1 MPRLSLLKQFSII
14 SLVLFLAIGSILGWG
29 LTQHFERQAIEQ
41 QTLAVTPLVQ
51 PLLGDFLN
59 NEDFLKNGAIEN
71 LNEPNDTYSQIEGIL
86 GLLGGSG
93 LARVRIWNSDG
104 KVIYSDFYQQ
114 VGDVFPVTPDL
125 ALAFDGETT
134 SEISPL
140 DKAENVEERGY
151 GELLEIYAPLRRPG
165 VSNEVDAVFEGYYD
179 IADLREKINVTNE
192 FLWASIITGFLFLF
206 VSLFTIVRNASQ
218 RILRQSYENELLLRD
233 TERKAARLEVV
244 NELARSINSSSLDLT
259 EVFQTA
265 LRGIDRVLGP
275 VGMGSTAA
283 RITLLDERA
292 GMEQILEV
300 SHGDPEGQNILD
312 QVDLEV
318 KKKLLGSAD
327 TFLSSDTRLS
337 ASLELVDLSRHEL
350 LSLLFS
356 YIGPGQRRLGIV
368 CVASNVPGS
377 FNDEDAAILKG
388 VADQLAVAIE
398 NSRLIKE
405 TAETTALRETNR
417 LKDEFVSMVSHELRT
432 PLASIKGY
440 SRTLLAADGNWDDA
454 TRDEFLTI
462 ISEESDK
469 LADLVENL
477 LEMSRIEARRL
488 PINAEPILLKRFCK
502 EVVDRVC
509 THYPDMEF
517 KCNLDDPLP
526 MALADPRRVEQ
537 VLVNLLQNAAKYSG
551 AQLIC
556 VNGSYDGGQLVT
568 LSVKDNGAGI
578 AAEHLPHLF
587 DKFFRVDAGQ
597 GHKEVGTGL
606 GLTIVKALVEAQGGK
621 VWVESAPGEGTTFFF
636 TLPVLALDGV
646 EDEERAVDLSVLPTT
661 VAMS

>member
-1 MPRLSLLKQFSII
+1 MLRLSLLKQFSLI

-29 LTQHFERQAIEQ
+29 LTQHFERQAIDQ
-41 QTLAVTPLVQ
+41 QTLAVAPLVQ

-59 NEDFLKNGAIEN
+59 NEEFLKNGAHEN
-71 LNEPNDTYSQIEGIL
+71 LNEPNDTYSQIERTL

-93 LARVRIWNSDG
+93 LARVRIWNKEG

-114 VGDVFPVTPDL
+114 VGDVFPVTSDL
-125 ALAFDGETT
+125 AEAFEGETT
-134 SEISPL
+134 AEISPL
-140 DKAENVEERGY
+140 DEAENVEERGY
-151 GELLEIYAPLRRPG
+151 GELLEIYAPLRKPG
-165 VSNEVDAVFEGYYD
+165 VTNEVDAVFEGYYD
-179 IADLREKINVTNE
+179 IADLREKINITNE

-218 RILRQSYENELLLRD
+218 RMLRQSYENELLLRD

-275 VGMGSTAA
+275 AGAGSTAA
-283 RITLLDERA
+283 RITLFDERTGSA
-292 GMEQILEV
+292 EVLEV
-300 SHGDPEGQNILD
+300 SHGDLESQQILD
-312 QVDLEV
+312 EIDVDL
-318 KKKLLGSAD
+318 KKKLLDSSD

-337 ASLELVDLSRHEL
+337 ASPELVTLSRKGV
-350 LSLLFS
+350 LSLLFA
-356 YIGPGQRRLGIV
+356 YIGSHQRRLGII
-368 CVASNVPGS
+368 CVACNVPGS
-377 FNDEDAAILKG
+377 FNEEDASILKG

-398 NSRLIKE
+398 NSRLIRA
-405 TAETTALRETNR
+405 TAETAALREANR

-509 THYPDMEF
+509 NHYPHIEF
-517 KCNLDDPLP
+517 KCNLNDPLP
-526 MALADPRRVEQ
+526 MVMADPRRVEQ

-551 AQLIC
+551 AQLIS
-556 VNGSYDGGQLVT
+556 VNGSYDGGPLVT
-568 LSVKDNGAGI
+568 ISVKDNGAGI
-578 AAEHLPHLF
+578 AAEHIPHLF
-587 DKFFRVDAGQ
+587 DKFFRVEAGHA
-597 GHKEVGTGL
+597 HKEVGTGL

-636 TLPVLALDGV
+636 TLPVLTLDGA
-646 EDEERAVDLSVLPTT
+646 EEGEQAADIAASPTP
-661 VAMS
+661 VATS

>member
-14 SLVLFLAIGSILGWG
+14 SLALFLAIGSILGWG

-59 NEDFLKNGAIEN
+59 NEDFLKNGAIEDTTK
-71 LNEPNDTYSQIEGIL
+71 PNDTYSQIEGTL

-93 LARVRIWNSDG
+93 LARVRIWNREG

-125 ALAFDGETT
+125 VTAFDGETT
-134 SEISPL
+134 AEISPL

-218 RILRQSYENELLLRD
+218 RIFRQSYENGLLLRD

-275 VGMGSTAA
+275 AGMGSTAA

-292 GMEQILEV
+292 GAGEVLEV
-300 SHGDPEGQNILD
+300 SHGDPEGLD
-312 QVDLEV
+312 IFDEIDVDL
-318 KKKLLGSAD
+318 KKKLLGSGD

-337 ASLELVDLSRHEL
+337 SSPELVALSRKGM

-356 YIGPGQRRLGIV
+356 YIGSNQRRLGIV
-368 CVASNVPGS
+368 CVASVVPGS
-377 FNDEDAAILKG
+377 FNEEDASILKG

-440 SRTLLAADGNWDDA
+440 SRTLLAPDGNWDDA

-477 LEMSRIEARRL
+477 LEMSRIEAGRL

-509 THYPDMEF
+509 NHYPDMEF
-517 KCNLDDPLP
+517 KCDLDDPLP
-526 MALADPRRVEQ
+526 MVMADPRRVEQ

-551 AQLIC
+551 AQIIC
-556 VNGSYDGGQLVT
+556 VNGSYDGGALVT
-568 LSVKDNGAGI
+568 ISVEDSGAGI
-578 AAEHLPHLF
+578 GAEHLPHLF
-587 DKFFRVDAGQ
+587 DKFFRVEAGQ

-621 VWVESAPGEGTTFFF
+621 VWVKSAPGEGTTFFF
-636 TLPVLALDGV
+636 TLPVLMLDGA
-646 EDEERAVDLSVLPTT
+646 EDGE
-661 VAMS
+661 M